1 MKSRCVFTALIASAI
16 ATAACGGKVPET
28 RYYQLAGPI
37 AKAAPGELM
46 IVLES
51 LETDSGYDD
60 DRIVY
65 RSTPYR
71 LDYYQYHR
79 WSAAPGVMIGNF
91 LEQALERSGKFR
103 AVIREVSDQSP
114 VVIRGRVLAIEEVD
128 TSKTSWL
135 GRIVLE
141 LTLTDS
147 KTGEALWSEQF
158 EETEPLSV
166 QTPEGLAQALTI
178 VMTRIAA
185 RATPAI
191 AEHADRQAR
200 IHAALPKLAA
210 GGSK

>member
-1 MKSRCVFTALIASAI
+1 MRQPIIALIASAF
-16 ATAACGGKVPET
+16 AVAACGGKVPET
-28 RYYQLAGPI
+28 RYYQLAGPT
-37 AKAAPGELM
+37 AKARPGDLV

-79 WSAAPGVMIGNF
+79 WSASPGVMVGNF
-91 LEQALERSGKFR
+91 LEQALERSGHFR
-103 AVIREVSDQSP
+103 AVIREVTDQSP
-114 VVIRGRVLAIEEVD
+114 IVVRGRVLAIEEVD

-147 KTGEALWSEQF
+147 KTGSALWSEQF
-158 EETEPLSV
+158 EETEPLRV
-166 QTPEGLAQALTI
+166 QSPEGLAQALSI
-178 VMTRIAA
+178 AMSRIAE
-185 RATPAI
+185 RATPSI

-200 IHAALPKLAA
+200 IHSSL
-210 GGSK
+210 